1 MDPTPDA
8 PCPHC
13 FAPDPG
19 HPCRHCGWQRG
30 LDNQAPGLPL
40 GTRLHGTYRIGRVL
54 GHGGFGITYL
64 AWDENLELR
73 LAIKEYLPLHLA
85 GRDGDRAT
93 LSVRPGEAR
102 EQFDHGLTGFLNEA
116 RALARFDQHP
126 GIVGVKGYLRAHGTG
141 YMVMEYVPGITL
153 KTYLERR
160 GGRIPFADALALLM
174 PVMDAL
180 RAVHQVDLLHRD
192 IAPDNIYITTGGQVK
207 LLDFGAARQAL
218 RDQSQSLS
226 MIFKPG
232 YAPWEQ
238 CHKGG
243 RQGPWTDC
251 YALAAT
257 LYHAITGQRPPE
269 SPDRMEQDELV
280 APSRLGIALPAA
292 AEAVLMQA
300 LAVKAKDRIQD
311 MVSLQWGLQQQAVVP
326 PPLAVQPTPAPSA
339 PTPAK
344 PPAAPDLTPGDAPGA
359 THAVKRR
366 ASPWIVPLSIVVVIG
381 GLAGSAL
388 YQEWKERDR
397 RDRSAFDRAVD
408 QQTAAA
414 YQDYLDQ
421 CAINGCA
428 RRIEAERR
436 LAQRLAA
443 DGQAEQNARAAAAAQ
458 EAARAAEA
466 ERAAEAARAEQAAK
480 AKRAADAA
488 RAAEE
493 ARLAQERAAQEAARS
508 DKTPIPAMVAIPA
521 GSFSMG
527 CQPGEKE
534 CDDDE
539 KPTHRVQV
547 AAFEL
552 GQTEVTFNQ
561 WDACVTDG
569 GCTQKPADQGWG
581 RGKRPVINVSWDD
594 AQQYLTWLGRKTGQ
608 TWRLPTEAEWEYAA
622 RAGTSTAFSTGNC
635 ITTAQANYDGN
646 YDYADCGA
654 KTGKYLQKTQPVG
667 SYPANRWGLYD
678 MHGNAWEWVQ
688 DCYHDSYTDA
698 PKDGAEWRDS
708 CHESGQR
715 VLRGGSWSDLPRPV
729 RSAYRLGYFTGLRN
743 YVLGFRV
750 ARTLTP

>member
-13 FAPDPG
+13 FEPDPG
-19 HPCRHCGWQRG
+19 QPCRHCGWQPG
-30 LDNQAPGLPL
+30 LDNQSPGLPL

-126 GIVGVKGYLRAHGTG
+126 GIVGVKGYLRANGTG

-153 KTYLERR
+153 KTFLERR

-257 LYHAITGQRPPE
+257 LYRAITGQPPPE

-300 LAVKAKDRIQD
+300 LAVKAKDRIQE
-311 MVSLQWGLQQQAVVP
+311 MVSLQKGLQQPAAVP
-326 PPLAVQPTPAPSA
+326 PPAVRPTPAPPA
-339 PTPAK
+339 PTPTK
-344 PPAAPDLTPGDAPGA
+344 TRAAPDPAPAEAPGPMRA
-359 THAVKRR
+359 LKRHTGV
-366 ASPWIVPLSIVVVIG
+366 WIALSIVIAIG
-381 GLAGSAL
+381 GVAAWATH
-388 YQEWKERDR
+388 QEGQERDR
-397 RDRSAFDRAVD
+397 RDRAAFDRAAD

-414 YQDYLDQ
+414 YQQYLDQ
-421 CAINGCA
+421 CAVNGCGW
-428 RRIEAERR
+428 RVEAQRR
-436 LAQRLAA
+436 LAERLTAA
-443 DGQAEQNARAAAAAQ
+443 GQAEQNARAVAAAQ
-458 EAARAAEA
+458 DAARAAEA
-466 ERAAEAARAEQAAK
+466 ARLAET
-480 AKRAADAA
+480 A
-488 RAAEE
+488 RAA
-493 ARLAQERAAQEAARS
+493 AAAQAAQERAAQEAARQQ
-508 DKTPIPAMVAIPA
+508 KVGIPAMVAIPA

-527 CQPGEKE
+527 CQPGEKDCE
-534 CDDDE
+534 ADE
-539 KPTHRVQV
+539 KPAHRVQV

-552 GQTEVTFNQ
+552 GQTEVTFDQ
-561 WDACVTDG
+561 WDACVADG
-569 GCTQKPADQGWG
+569 GCTHRPGDEGWG
-581 RGKRPVINVSWDD
+581 RGQRPVINVSWDD
-594 AQQYLTWLGRKTGQ
+594 AQQYVAWLSRKTGH
-608 TWRLPTEAEWEYAA
+608 T
-622 RAGTSTAFSTGNC
+622 
-635 ITTAQANYDGN
+635 
-646 YDYADCGA
+646 
-654 KTGKYLQKTQPVG
+654 
-667 SYPANRWGLYD
+667 
-678 MHGNAWEWVQ
+678 
-688 DCYHDSYTDA
+688 
-698 PKDGAEWRDS
+698 
-708 CHESGQR
+708 
-715 VLRGGSWSDLPRPV
+715 
-729 RSAYRLGYFTGLRN
+729 
-743 YVLGFRV
+743 
-750 ARTLTP
+750 

>member
-13 FAPDPG
+13 FEPDPG

-30 LDNQAPGLPL
+30 LDNQSPGLPL

-64 AWDENLELR
+64 AWDENLELK

-93 LSVRPGEAR
+93 VSVRPGEAR

-126 GIVGVKGYLRAHGTG
+126 GIVGVKGFFRAHGTG

-153 KTYLERR
+153 ETYLERR

-180 RAVHQVDLLHRD
+180 RTVHQVDLLHRD

-311 MVSLQWGLQQQAVVP
+311 MVTLQKGLQGKDGG
-326 PPLAVQPTPAPSA
+326 PTPQLAEPPIPPGP
-339 PTPAK
+339 PTPPQP
-344 PPAAPDLTPGDAPGA
+344 PPAAPARP
-359 THAVKRR
+359 RR
-366 ASPWIVPLSIVVVIG
+366 WGPVLLGG
-381 GLAGSAL
+381 GLLAIILGLAYL
-388 YQEWKERDR
+388 G
-397 RDRSAFDRAVD
+397 
-408 QQTAAA
+408 
-414 YQDYLDQ
+414 YQDQ
-421 CAINGCA
+421 
-428 RRIEAERR
+428 ERR
-436 LAQRLAA
+436 SH
-443 DGQAEQNARAAAAAQ
+443 QAEAVRFAEAARAERAAAAARAT
-458 EAARAAEA
+458 EAAET

-493 ARLAQERAAQEAARS
+493 ARLAQERAEQEAARS
-508 DKTPIPAMVAIPA
+508 DKTPIPALVAIPA

-534 CDDDE
+534 CFDNE
-539 KPTHRVQV
+539 KPAHRVQV

-552 GQTEVTFNQ
+552 GQTEVTFDQ
-561 WDACVTDG
+561 WDACVTGG

-594 AQQYLTWLGRKTGQ
+594 AQQYVTWLSRKTGQ

-654 KTGKYLQKTQPVG
+654 KTGKYLQKTQSVG
-667 SYPANRWGLYD
+667 SYPANRWGLFD
-678 MHGNAWEWVQ
+678 LHGNVWEWVQ
-688 DCYHDSYTDA
+688 DCYHASYTGA

-708 CHESGQR
+708 CSESGRR
-715 VLRGGSWSDLPRPV
+715 VLRGGSWLSYPRYL
-729 RSAYRLGYFTGLRN
+729 RSANRGWYDTGNRDN
-743 YVLGFRV
+743 SLGFRV

>member
-8 PCPHC
+8 RCPNCFEPSPGQPCS
-13 FAPDPG
+13 
-19 HPCRHCGWQRG
+19 HCGWQRG
-30 LDNQAPGLPL
+30 LDNQSPGLPL
-40 GTRLHGTYRIGRVL
+40 GTRLQGAYRIGRVL

-64 AWDENLELR
+64 AWDENLELK

-93 LSVRPGEAR
+93 VSVRPGEAR

-141 YMVMEYVPGITL
+141 YMVMEYVPGITF

-180 RAVHQVDLLHRD
+180 RAVHQGDLLHRD
-192 IAPDNIYITTGGQVK
+192 IAPDNIYITTAGQVK

-243 RQGPWTDC
+243 RQGPWTDV

-257 LYHAITGQRPPE
+257 LYRAITGEPPPE
-269 SPDRMEQDELV
+269 SPDRMEQDELL
-280 APSRLGIALPAA
+280 APSRLGLALPAA
-292 AEAVLMQA
+292 AETALMQG
-300 LAVKAKDRIQD
+300 LAVKAKDRTQE
-311 MVSLQWGLQQQAVVP
+311 MVSLQRGLQGQVP
-326 PPLAVQPTPAPSA
+326 PATPPAP
-339 PTPAK
+339 PRPPQP
-344 PPAAPDLTPGDAPGA
+344 PPAAPTRPRWWGPVLLGSGLMAL
-359 THAVKRR
+359 
-366 ASPWIVPLSIVVVIG
+366 IL
-381 GLAGSAL
+381 GLAYLG
-388 YQEWKERDR
+388 
-397 RDRSAFDRAVD
+397 
-408 QQTAAA
+408 
-414 YQDYLDQ
+414 YQDQ
-421 CAINGCA
+421 
-428 RRIEAERR
+428 ERR
-436 LAQRLAA
+436 SDQAEAARFAEATRAQRAA
-443 DGQAEQNARAAAAAQ
+443 D
-458 EAARAAEA
+458 AARAAEA
-466 ERAAEAARAEQAAK
+466 LRAAETARAEQAAK

-488 RAAEE
+488 RTAEE
-493 ARLAQERAAQEAARS
+493 ARLAQERAAQEAARRQQA
-508 DKTPIPAMVAIPA
+508 DLPVMVAIPA

-534 CDDDE
+534 CSDDE
-539 KPTHRVQV
+539 KPAHRVQV

-552 GQTEVTFNQ
+552 GQTEVTFDQ
-561 WDACVTDG
+561 WDACVADG
-569 GCTQKPADQGWG
+569 GCTEKPADQGWG
-581 RGKRPVINVSWDD
+581 RGRRPVINVSWDD
-594 AQQYLTWLGRKTGQ
+594 AQQYVAWLSRQTGQ
-608 TWRLPTEAEWEYAA
+608 SWRLPTEAEWEYAA

-667 SYPANRWGLYD
+667 SYPANRWNLYD
-678 MHGNAWEWVQ
+678 MHGNVLEWVQ
-688 DCYHDSYTDA
+688 DCYHDSYTGA
-698 PKDGAEWRDS
+698 PKDGSEWRGS
-708 CHESGQR
+708 CSESGRR
-715 VLRGGSWSDLPRPV
+715 VLRGGSWGNGPWVL
-729 RSAYRLGYFTGLRN
+729 RSANRNGLVTGDRLN
-743 YVLGFRV
+743 DLGFRV